1 VTRRP
6 ARSLPAAKLRRG
18 RIGDLDALVELERA
32 VFPTDIL
39 SRRSFRRFLTA
50 SSATLLVAES
60 AGQLAGYVLV
70 LYPRRSK
77 LARLYSIAVAPH
89 LGRRGLGPLLLAAAE
104 QAARR
109 RGRRVMRL
117 EVRERNRRAIARYKK
132 PATACSGGTGRIM
145 TIAPTRSAS
154 TSRLLRNRGS
164 VHESVTYYPDPGYS
178 EPWSPKRLSWWTIAG
193 SAVAILSNSGYDQR
207 VPRLTPI
214 A

>member
-18 RIGDLDALVELERA
+18 RIGNLDALVELERT
-32 VFPTDIL
+32 VFSTDVV
-39 SRRSFRRFLTA
+39 SRRSFRHFLA
-50 SSATLLVAES
+50 APSATLLVAEI

-70 LYPRRSK
+70 LYPPRSQ

-109 RGRRVMRL
+109 RGRLVMRL

-132 PATACSGGTGRIM
+132 TGY
-145 TIAPTRSAS
+145 
-154 TSRLLRNRGS
+154 RLFGRHRAYYDDRADALRFDKPL
-164 VHESVTYYPDPGYS
+164 VK
-178 EPWSPKRLSWWTIAG
+178 EPH
-193 SAVAILSNSGYDQR
+193 
-207 VPRLTPI
+207 
-214 A
+214 